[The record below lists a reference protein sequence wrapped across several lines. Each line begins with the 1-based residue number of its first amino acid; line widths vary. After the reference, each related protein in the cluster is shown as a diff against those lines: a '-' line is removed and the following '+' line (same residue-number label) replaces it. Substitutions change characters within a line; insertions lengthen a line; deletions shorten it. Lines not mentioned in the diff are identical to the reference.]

1 MRFTMMQKICGILL
15 FAFLVTLQVSC
26 TPSQR
31 RTGVQER
38 KKTSARSDGSAD
50 RTEGSLKEP
59 SSASGRRGSRTTTAP
74 STPSRSG
81 KQLSAEELY
90 AKCSPAVFTIR
101 TPYGQGSGFFI
112 KKDGL
117 AVTNHHVLK
126 GTSTA
131 TIIMEDKKQYE
142 MSEILYLSK
151 ENDYAIF
158 RVNVKK
164 DVPFLYIFKG
174 KPKVGEKVYAI
185 GSPQGLQ
192 NTLSDGLISQFRG
205 DHEIQINVS
214 IDNGSSGGALLNAYG
229 EAVGITSSG
238 LDRPGANL
246 NFAISTEVIR
256 ERLNWR

>member
-1 MRFTMMQKICGILL
+1 MRFTVMQKICGILL

-142 MSEILYLSK
+142 MSEILYSSK

-158 RVNVKK
+158 RIKVMGVNV
-164 DVPFLYIFKG
+164 
-174 KPKVGEKVYAI
+174 
-185 GSPQGLQ
+185 
-192 NTLSDGLISQFRG
+192 
-205 DHEIQINVS
+205 
-214 IDNGSSGGALLNAYG
+214 ID
-229 EAVGITSSG
+229 
-238 LDRPGANL
+238 
-246 NFAISTEVIR
+246 
-256 ERLNWR
+256 

>member
-1 MRFTMMQKICGILL
+1 MRLTLTWILKIWRITLIVFLL
-15 FAFLVTLQVSC
+15 SQLTSC
-26 TPSQR
+26 TAPQRKSVGSSRSQ
-31 RTGVQER
+31 
-38 KKTSARSDGSAD
+38 TSTR
-50 RTEGSLKEP
+50 
-59 SSASGRRGSRTTTAP
+59 SASSGNAAEGSRTTTAP

-142 MSEILYLSK
+142 MSEILYSSK

-256 ERLNWR
+256 DRLDWR

>member
-142 MSEILYLSK
+142 MSEILYSSK

-192 NTLSDGLISQFRG
+192 NTLSDGLITG
-205 DHEIQINVS
+205 AA
-214 IDNGSSGGALLNAYG
+214 GALC
-229 EAVGITSSG
+229 
-238 LDRPGANL
+238 
-246 NFAISTEVIR
+246 
-256 ERLNWR
+256 

>member
-1 MRFTMMQKICGILL
+1 MRFTAKQKICGILL
-15 FAFLVTLQVSC
+15 FAFLVSLQVSC
-26 TPSQR
+26 ERSQR

-38 KKTSARSDGSAD
+38 KRTSARSDGSAD

-74 STPSRSG
+74 SAPSRSG

-142 MSEILYLSK
+142 MSEILYSSK

-158 RVNVKK
+158 RVNMKK